1 MSILTETPHALEFGA
16 IEAPGTRSREVVT
29 IAASQTLKA
38 GQVLGRRLPTASTSV
53 GAAYAGNTGDG
64 TIGSITE
71 DTNAIPGVYKA
82 LCVEPASDA
91 GQFTVFDPNG
101 VVIGKAT
108 VGSAFNGNGV
118 NFTIADGATDFVAGD
133 FFTITVAGTYEYA
146 AYDQDATDGLE
157 VAVAICANPTTTTT
171 AASALVVARDLEVWD
186 AQLVW
191 PSDIDAAEKAAAQAA
206 LALQGIIVR

>member
-38 GQVLGRRLPTASTSV
+38 GQVLGRRLPAASTSV
-53 GAAYAGNTGDG
+53 GSTVVGTGDG

-71 DTNAIPGVYKA
+71 DTNAKVGVYKIV
-82 LCVEPASDA
+82 CIEPASNA
-91 GQFTVFDPNG
+91 GQFAVYDPDG
-101 VVIGKAT
+101 IFIGTAT
-108 VGSAFNGNGV
+108 VGVAFNGNGI
-118 NFTIADGATDFVAGD
+118 NFTIADGATDFGAGAY
-133 FFTITVAGTYEYA
+133 FTVTVAGTYEYA
-146 AYDQDATDGLE
+146 AYNQDATDGLE

-191 PSDIDAAEKAAAQAA
+191 PSDIDADEKAAAIAA